1 MYIEHFTGVISFCN
15 IRRQQCI
22 TVNGHDG
29 LFYGRCKASIDSFAS
44 GMEQVLGNVVQ
55 REAEAYLPL
64 FVHVPNPLTRLS
76 LKQLCVYERS
86 EPGSNKA
93 AAEEDTLY
101 AWETLLLNIEGTASA
116 VQGVVIICIPWMVFL
131 FFLFPVV

>member
-1 MYIEHFTGVISFCN
+1 M
-15 IRRQQCI
+15 
-22 TVNGHDG
+22 
-29 LFYGRCKASIDSFAS
+29 
-44 GMEQVLGNVVQ
+44 Q

-101 AWETLLLNIEGTASA
+101 AWETLLLNIEGTSYASA
-116 VQGVVIICIPWMVFL
+116 VQGVVIICVPWMVYL